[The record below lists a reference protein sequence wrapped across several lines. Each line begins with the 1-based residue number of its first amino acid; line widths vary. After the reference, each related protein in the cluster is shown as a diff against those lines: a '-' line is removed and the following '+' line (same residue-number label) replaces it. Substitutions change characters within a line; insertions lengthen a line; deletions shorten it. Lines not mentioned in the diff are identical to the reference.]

1 MRVKL
6 INKGEATVG
15 YLRNDS
21 FFRFSLVFCPNQAL
35 CSGDYCLL

>member
-6 INKGEATVG
+6 INKGEATTG

-21 FFRFSLVFCPNQAL
+21 FFRFSLVFYPNRAL
-35 CSGDYCLL
+35 YSSDY